1 MPKRYRIEMTLFDD
15 EANTQVDPPDTHNE
29 KYDTEIEA
37 KEKFGEK
44 KKAAREAGKGR
55 PA

>member
-15 EANTQVDPPDTHNE
+15 EANTRVEPTDKHKETYE
-29 KYDTEIEA
+29 TETEAEA
-37 KEKFGEK
+37 KFAEK